1 MSKTV
6 LGWYVRG
13 AVALQ
18 QWQCVG
24 RLSPATRALLIL
36 VVVLAWSAAASA
48 GTLRWDAGLAEI
60 GNTITG
66 RVAAGVGVIG
76 IGIVGIGAMANADM
90 GGAARGI
97 VGVAI
102 ILGMVLAGKQ
112 FVSSMGLTGAFLP

>member
-1 MSKTV
+1 MNKTI

-13 AVALQ
+13 VVALQ
-18 QWQCVG
+18 QCG
-24 RLSPATRALLIL
+24 SRLPPTARALLIL
-36 VVVLAWSAAASA
+36 AVVLAWGAAASA
-48 GTLRWDAGLAEI
+48 GTLRWDAGLTEI

-76 IGIVGIGAMANADM
+76 IGIVGVGAATNADM

-102 ILGMVLAGKQ
+102 ILGMVLAGKT
-112 FVSSMGLTGAFLP
+112 FVSSMGLTGALLP

>member
-1 MSKTV
+1 MNKTI
-6 LGWYVRG
+6 LGWYVHG

-18 QWQCVG
+18 ECGG
-24 RLSPATRALLIL
+24 RMSPAARALLVL
-36 VVVLAWSAAASA
+36 AGVLAWSAAASA
-48 GTLRWDAGLAEI
+48 GTLRWDAGLQEI

-76 IGIVGIGAMANADM
+76 IGIVGVGAATNADM

-102 ILGMVLAGKQ
+102 ILGMILAGKQ